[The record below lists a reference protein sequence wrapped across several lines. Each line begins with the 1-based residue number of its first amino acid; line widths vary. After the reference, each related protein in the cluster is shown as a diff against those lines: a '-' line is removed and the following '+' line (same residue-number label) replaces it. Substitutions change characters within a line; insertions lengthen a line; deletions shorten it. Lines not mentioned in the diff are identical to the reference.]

1 MTDDSGSRSRHPSR
15 LGPRSNDDDST
26 DETDKEFLDLV
37 EEDARQSQHTL
48 AWLYRRAKEKGLIKP
63 GPRYT

>member
-15 LGPRSNDDDST
+15 LGPRDDKT

-48 AWLYRRAKEKGLIKP
+48 AWLYRRAIKKGLIKP